1 MHYYEFQIK
10 TDLKAPIHFQK
21 SPEAISKMIATSLI
35 NSGYELHNENIP
47 KNYIFSNLG
56 KANEKGYFEKEGKI
70 YFRTFDES
78 LVKKLLN
85 SLFMY
90 EDNIF
95 KVKGVDFSVV
105 NYSHIKAMISLNP
118 VFVTMK
124 DGNFWTFHKSGDMS
138 VLFNALQSNLIR
150 KYEMIFNE
158 KLNPENLFF
167 EYIQIK
173 NNKPQTYF
181 YKGIKFFG
189 NKIYLRIRDD
199 EVSQKLGFIAL
210 GTGLGHKNSSVGGGF
225 MKNIKK

>member
-1 MHYYEFQIK
+1 
-10 TDLKAPIHFQK
+10 
-21 SPEAISKMIATSLI
+21 
-35 NSGYELHNENIP
+35 
-47 KNYIFSNLG
+47 
-56 KANEKGYFEKEGKI
+56 
-70 YFRTFDES
+70 
-78 LVKKLLN
+78 
-85 SLFMY
+85 
-90 EDNIF
+90 
-95 KVKGVDFSVV
+95 
-105 NYSHIKAMISLNP
+105 
-118 VFVTMK
+118 MK

-138 VLFNALQSNLIR
+138 VLFSALQSNLIR

-199 EVSQKLGFIAL
+199 KVSQRLGFIAL

-225 MKNIKK
+225 MKWS